1 MTKAGG
7 VRGAPLVRRGPPE
20 ISMEWVDVA
29 IDIRVCGLDLPPE
42 ERGYL
47 SLYPR
52 CPLMPPCTLD
62 MLAGW
67 TRS

>member
-1 MTKAGG
+1 MTKAGV
-7 VRGAPLVRRGPPE
+7 VRSAPLVRRGPPE
-20 ISMEWVDVA
+20 ISMEWVDVT
-29 IDIRVCGLDLPPE
+29 IDIRVCGLELPPE

-52 CPLMPPCTLD
+52 CRLIPPYTRD
-62 MLAGW
+62 ILAGS